1 MNQML
6 ICALDKTQRSED
18 MNQQV
23 SISRYKRAL
32 YISPVLALVL
42 LISGCATY
50 EPHPLTKDAVDT
62 QLTVPE
68 EPALIIATQ
77 AIAHPLLK
85 PVVLDASDG
94 LSPDEAAILAVLL
107 NPELKAA
114 RSQIKEG
121 QAQLLQAGI
130 LPNPQIGA
138 NLDFVVG
145 GNTVGTQTAQGF
157 GLSWDLQQLLTR
169 NAAINSAKASEQAI
183 RLDLAW
189 QEWQVAIAARAGILR
204 LSALADQIEE
214 ASQIAERLT
223 EETALLKESEQRGL
237 KTLLDVAPI
246 EASANSAASLVLSL
260 KSDYAQARIELNR
273 IMGYPAETLF
283 KLQEKVPTNSI
294 TPLPHLDVLLSGFEE
309 RRLDLLAL
317 KFGYESQDARLRSA
331 ILAQFPSINLGLN
344 AATDTGNVQT
354 LGPGVG
360 IGIPL
365 FDRNQ
370 GNISMERAT
379 RERLFN
385 EYASRVFQARTDIV
399 AAYRGITSLSAQI
412 TQAHQA
418 LPTLRQIAE
427 VSKGAAESGNMDRLT
442 QYTIQNDLTAK
453 TIELSNLQLQL
464 ELARTALEAAAAW
477 HLEL

>member
-1 MNQML
+1 MN
-6 ICALDKTQRSED
+6 LDTSTP
-18 MNQQV
+18 
-23 SISRYKRAL
+23 SFKRAIYL
-32 YISPVLALVL
+32 FPVVILASFL
-42 LISGCATY
+42 SGCATY
-50 EPHPLTKDAVDT
+50 QPNPLTKDAVDM

-68 EPALIIATQ
+68 ESALTIAAQ

-85 PVVLDASDG
+85 PVALDASDG
-94 LSPDEAAILAVLL
+94 LSTDEAAILAVLL
-107 NPELKAA
+107 NPGLKAT
-114 RSQIKEG
+114 RSQIKVG
-121 QAQLLQAGI
+121 QAQLFQAGI
-130 LPNPQIGA
+130 LPNPKVGA

-145 GNTVGTQTAQGF
+145 GNIAGTQTAQGL
-157 GLSWDLQQLLTR
+157 GLSWNLQQLLTR

-183 RLDLAW
+183 QLDLAW
-189 QEWQVAIAARAGILR
+189 QEWQVAIAAKAGISRLR
-204 LSALADQIEE
+204 ALADQIEE
-214 ASQIAERLT
+214 ACKIAERLN
-223 EETALLKESEQRGL
+223 EETVLLKESERRGL

-246 EASANSAASLVLSL
+246 EASANSAAALVLSL
-260 KSDYAQARIELNR
+260 QADYTQARIELNR

-283 KLQEKVPTNSI
+283 KLQENVPPHSI
-294 TPLPHLDVLLSGFEE
+294 KLLPDLDVLLSGFEQ

-317 KFGYESQDARLRSA
+317 KSGYESQDARLRSA

-354 LGPGVG
+354 LGPGVS
-360 IGIPL
+360 IGIPI

-385 EYASRVFQARTDIV
+385 EYASRVFEARSDIV
-399 AAYRGITSLSAQI
+399 AAYHSITSLNEQI
-412 TQAHQA
+412 TQAQQA
-418 LPTLRQIAE
+418 LPTLQQIVD

-442 QYTIQNDLTAK
+442 QYTIQNNLTAK
-453 TIELSNLQLQL
+453 TIKLSNLQLQL